1 MEQPS
6 LMQDLEQITGQFV
19 GTVWGL
25 PLVFMLVGAGVLF
38 TVYFRFPQF
47 TLLKHAI
54 DIVRG
59 KYDNP
64 EDEGEISHFQALT
77 TALSATVGLGNIA
90 GVAVAVAAGGPG
102 AVFWLWVAGFIGMT
116 TKFTE
121 VTLALSYREKLSSG
135 EVHGGPMYV
144 LKNAFRENLIGH
156 LPESKGLAK
165 FFGAMA
171 WLYSLFVILSSFGAG
186 NMFQSNQMA
195 SIINKSTG
203 TPEWISGIVFAVLA
217 FAVLVGGI
225 KRIANVTEKLV
236 PLMVVFYVGGAFT
249 VVISNFT
256 EIPAM
261 FGMIFNDAF
270 SGTAATGAFAGVV
283 VKEVIIQGIRRA
295 TFSSEAGMGSA
306 AMAHSA
312 AKSTPIQEGIV
323 SLLEPL
329 IDTIIV
335 CTITA
340 LAILSSGV
348 WKTSEA
354 SGVDLTAEAFMTAMG
369 PFGAWVVTITVTMF
383 AFSTLISWSYYGE
396 QGINYIFGEKGI
408 NPYRIIFCIFV
419 FLGTIMNLPVV
430 LNISDGVYGL
440 LALPN
445 ILACLFLMPVIKN
458 ILNDYRTKLK
468 NGEIKAYK

>member
-1 MEQPS
+1 
-6 LMQDLEQITGQFV
+6 
-19 GTVWGL
+19 
-25 PLVFMLVGAGVLF
+25 
-38 TVYFRFPQF
+38 
-47 TLLKHAI
+47 
-54 DIVRG
+54 
-59 KYDNP
+59 
-64 EDEGEISHFQALT
+64 
-77 TALSATVGLGNIA
+77 
-90 GVAVAVAAGGPG
+90 
-102 AVFWLWVAGFIGMT
+102 
-116 TKFTE
+116 
-121 VTLALSYREKLSSG
+121 
-135 EVHGGPMYV
+135 
-144 LKNAFRENLIGH
+144 
-156 LPESKGLAK
+156 
-165 FFGAMA
+165 MA

-195 SIINKSTG
+195 SIIEKSTG
-203 TPEWISGIVFAVLA
+203 TPPAVSGIVFAFLA
-217 FAVLVGGI
+217 FAVLIGGI
-225 KRIANVTEKLV
+225 KRIATVTEKLV

-249 VVISNFT
+249 VVVSNFT

-261 FGMIFNDAF
+261 FGMIFADAF

-283 VKEVIIQGIRRA
+283 VKEVIIQGVRRA

-323 SLLEPL
+323 ALLEPL

-354 SGVDLTAEAFMTAMG
+354 TGVDLTAEAFMTAMG

-396 QGINYIFGEKGI
+396 QGVNYIFGEKPI
-408 NPYRIIFCIFV
+408 KAYRIIFCVFV

-440 LALPN
+440 LAVPN
-445 ILACLFLMPVIKN
+445 MLACLFLMPVIKN
-458 ILNDYRTKLK
+458 VLTDYRKKLHS
-468 NGEIKAYK
+468 GEIKKYK